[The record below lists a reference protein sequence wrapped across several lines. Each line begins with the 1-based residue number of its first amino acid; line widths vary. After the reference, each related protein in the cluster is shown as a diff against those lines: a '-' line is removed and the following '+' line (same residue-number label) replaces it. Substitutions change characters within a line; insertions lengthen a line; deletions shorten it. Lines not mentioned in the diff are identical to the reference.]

1 MAADIYL
8 SPRKILEHLCVL
20 EEKISR
26 KSKVP
31 YCPTGSPLN
40 SETILNYEVKAML
53 SHIGMGNYVPI
64 CEFTSLQD
72 NVAGC
77 VEMGGETNNLI
88 KIKVD
93 EKYRGENDIIL
104 AILAHEICHKLI
116 YIHGIDFPMMQ
127 IANEVYTDLC
137 TLYIGFGELIVK
149 GYKTTL
155 NGSNSALSTTM
166 LGYLKYDMYI
176 DTYEIVRCI
185 YGGYSYL
192 GNTQND
198 MLLNAVIAL
207 FNSSDNKKSL
217 IVERLK
223 NKQSIFSELHRD
235 ILILEQILEKYYTY
249 NSNDIKHYNEIIVRS
264 GLFDKSP
271 TEQDRIK
278 VLKSLY
284 DLEVDKEITD
294 NIRKSIKHIEK
305 SITTLSSYC
314 QFTEEQINYGIVK
327 CPSCGHI
334 SKNDI
339 TSNNVSVILCHKCG
353 VMFVNNA
360 TKIELNKWVQ
370 EKNDMLSEELNHE
383 KRKQEI
389 QAELTKLYSDKS
401 ILEHERREFSAYKIS
416 IEDQAEQKIQQRVQK
431 IKSEI
436 LQEGR
441 LQMWNDLPTILK
453 WLTKKYLYQKKEKS

>member
-1 MAADIYL
+1 M
-8 SPRKILEHLCVL
+8 
-20 EEKISR
+20 
-26 KSKVP
+26 
-31 YCPTGSPLN
+31 
-40 SETILNYEVKAML
+40 
-53 SHIGMGNYVPI
+53 
-64 CEFTSLQD
+64 
-72 NVAGC
+72 
-77 VEMGGETNNLI
+77 
-88 KIKVD
+88 
-93 EKYRGENDIIL
+93 
-104 AILAHEICHKLI
+104 
-116 YIHGIDFPMMQ
+116 
-127 IANEVYTDLC
+127 
-137 TLYIGFGELIVK
+137 
-149 GYKTTL
+149 
-155 NGSNSALSTTM
+155 
-166 LGYLKYDMYI
+166 
-176 DTYEIVRCI
+176 
-185 YGGYSYL
+185 
-192 GNTQND
+192 
-198 MLLNAVIAL
+198 NAVIAL